1 MVLQDRV
8 KEEEKNR
15 KRPDLC
21 DAGCVEGKALLL
33 VFRMQST
40 VTRLWGRTAQTR
52 LLSRSSTERYD
63 FPGMMEDMGS
73 RVGQAWSRRTGTW
86 RSLPSGSKMGTLQGM
101 SNGRK
106 GAMKCRRRNLK
117 MDGGRRNQSRL
128 PLDRLRSSE
137 SKEDVLVSRG
147 KTYTKL
153 MKARSVYLD
162 M

>member
-1 MVLQDRV
+1 
-8 KEEEKNR
+8 
-15 KRPDLC
+15 
-21 DAGCVEGKALLL
+21 
-33 VFRMQST
+33 
-40 VTRLWGRTAQTR
+40 
-52 LLSRSSTERYD
+52 
-63 FPGMMEDMGS
+63 
-73 RVGQAWSRRTGTW
+73 
-86 RSLPSGSKMGTLQGM
+86 M